1 MEELILLGE
10 TVRESKKI
18 LQNKLEQLLK
28 TSEKKVSEW
37 KSLLNKEEFEKS
49 LRITF
54 ILTMAISRGSNY
66 FTWNKNNEI
75 AIDYT
80 QWRKKFIKS
89 NKKFLYST
97 QSGFIN
103 LGRVYKSPFERS
115 SRVTNVLELN
125 EDNEIEYVYDATTY
139 NGFDSELCTYH
150 QKFRMD
156 ITNHHIVEYS
166 SSDDRYDLHWWLG
179 DLNRE
184 LKKI

>member
-1 MEELILLGE
+1 MEELISLGK
-10 TVRESKKI
+10 TVRESKK
-18 LQNKLEQLLK
+18 LLKNKLDELLK

-37 KSLLNKEEFEKS
+37 KSLLNKENFEKS

-54 ILTMAISRGSNY
+54 ILTMAKLRGSDY
-66 FTWNKNNEI
+66 FNWNKNDSI

-97 QSGFIN
+97 ESGFIN

-125 EDNEIEYVYDATTY
+125 EDNELEYVYEGTTY
-139 NGFDSELCTYH
+139 NGFDSVLCTYH
-150 QKFRMD
+150 QKFRMN
-156 ITNHHIVEYS
+156 IENHHIVQYS
-166 SSDDRYDLHWWLG
+166 SSDDRYDAHWWLS
-179 DLNRE
+179 DLNKE
-184 LKKI
+184 LK